1 MSKDTCPACV
11 HGKGFNCKTC
21 WPLNNPYL
29 DILPLKE
36 GHVETSVNAC
46 KPGEYIRLVVN
57 GPVYIRGAFDR
68 GSKSYELTRFDDIGR
83 TRFVKGARL
92 VFVGFTF

>member
-1 MSKDTCPACV
+1 MNQCNELLVDALGDHTPAVMKDT
-11 HGKGFNCKTC
+11 
-21 WPLNNPYL
+21 
-29 DILPLKE
+29 
-36 GHVETSVNAC
+36 